1 MVAAEDAM
9 DPHSTT
15 SDDAFHAF
23 EHAGWERVPRQYDE
37 AFATLTVQSIEPLL
51 DTTGIGDGVRVLD
64 VATGPG
70 YAAAAAA
77 RRGADVVGL
86 DCSAAMVAEARR
98 QHPALDFREGDAEQL
113 PFPDGSFDAVVMNF
127 GLLHVPRPEHAV
139 REAHRVL
146 RPRGRFGFTVW
157 APPEQAVG
165 LGFVLRAVQRH
176 GDMSVP
182 LPPGPPFFRFSES
195 AECIRVL
202 QDAGFTSPRVD
213 LVPQVWRLRSPEV
226 LFERMLRS
234 TVRMGALLD
243 AQQPHAL
250 DAIRDELREAT
261 AAFRN
266 GDAIELP
273 MPSVL
278 ASATKPR

>member
-1 MVAAEDAM
+1 VTEVR
-9 DPHSTT
+9 
-15 SDDAFHAF
+15 
-23 EHAGWERVPRQYDE
+23 EG
-37 AFATLTVQSIEPLL
+37 L
-51 DTTGIGDGVRVLD
+51 RVLD

-77 RRGADVVGL
+77 RRGANVVGL
-86 DCSAAMVAEARR
+86 DFSAAMVAEARR
-98 QHPALDFREGDAEQL
+98 KHPTLDFREGDAEEL
-113 PFPDGSFDAVVMNF
+113 PFADDSFDAVVMNF
-127 GLLHVPRPEHAV
+127 GLLHVPRPERAV

-157 APPEQAVG
+157 APPEQAIG
-165 LGFVLRAVQRH
+165 LGLVLRAIQRH

-182 LPPGPPFFRFSES
+182 LPPGPPFFRFSDS
-195 AECIRVL
+195 GECRRVL
-202 QDAGFTSPRVD
+202 QDAGFESPHVN

-226 LFERMLRS
+226 LFEIMLCS
-234 TVRMGALLD
+234 TVRTAALLG
-243 AQQPHAL
+243 AQAPHAL
-250 DAIRDELREAT
+250 DAIRDELRDAT

-278 ASATKPR
+278 ASAKKG

>member
-1 MVAAEDAM
+1 MVSMEDAM
-9 DPHSTT
+9 DATRAT
-15 SDDAFHAF
+15 SEDAFHAF
-23 EHAGWERVPRQYDE
+23 EHAGWEAVPRQYDE
-37 AFATLTVQSIEPLL
+37 SFAALTVQSIEPLL
-51 DTTGIGDGVRVLD
+51 DVTEVREGLRVLD

-77 RRGADVVGL
+77 RRGANVVGL
-86 DCSAAMVAEARR
+86 DFSAAMVAEARR
-98 QHPALDFREGDAEQL
+98 KHPTLDFREGDAEEL
-113 PFPDGSFDAVVMNF
+113 PFADDSFDAVVMNF
-127 GLLHVPRPEHAV
+127 GLLHVPRPERAV

-157 APPEQAVG
+157 APPEQAIG
-165 LGFVLRAVQRH
+165 LGLVLRAIQRH

-182 LPPGPPFFRFSES
+182 LPPGPPFFRFSDS
-195 AECIRVL
+195 GECRRVL
-202 QDAGFTSPRVD
+202 QDAGFESPHVN

-226 LFERMLRS
+226 LFEIMLRS
-234 TVRMGALLD
+234 TVRTAALLG
-243 AQQPHAL
+243 AQAPHAL
-250 DAIRDELREAT
+250 DAIRDELRDAT

-278 ASATKPR
+278 ASAKKG